1 MHWPFMFKMT
11 FIQFSSQSII
21 WRRIDC
27 SHPQVLCQLRS
38 NLLFLRVWHQTPL
51 RCELKETHILRQWLN
66 VEEITRQAVTCHP
79 SLCPYIHPF
88 FLSSSIR
95 PSIITP
101 SIHSSSI
108 PLSIHQSIPPSIW
121 PSVCQSVYPFL
132 SVRPPV
138 HHSIHPYIRLQV
150 NVLSMQGDV
159 NRTSMYF
166 KKNIFMSLPFTFK
179 AILTKW
185 QVIDCGLARH
195 AFLGQSSAKAVHIMT
210 PNGCFQTFFAPPI
223 NHIFLIN
230 TASLIMLKWDRTYI

>member
-88 FLSSSIR
+88 LL
-95 PSIITP
+95 PSD
-101 SIHSSSI
+101 HLCVN
-108 PLSIHQSIPPSIW
+108 LSI
-121 PSVCQSVYPFL
+121 YPFL

-185 QVIDCGLARH
+185 QVIDCGLARSMH
-195 AFLGQSSAKAVHIMT
+195 FWDNLLQRLCILWPLTAVSKLFLHPQLTTS
-210 PNGCFQTFFAPPI
+210 
-223 NHIFLIN
+223 FL
-230 TASLIMLKWDRTYI
+230 

>member
-51 RCELKETHILRQWLN
+51 RCELKQTHILRQWLN
-66 VEEITRQAVTCHP
+66 VEGITRQAVTCHP

-108 PLSIHQSIPPSIW
+108 PLSIHQSIPPSIR

-159 NRTSMYF
+159 NRTSMYL
-166 KKNIFMSLPFTFK
+166 KKKIFMSLPFTFK

-185 QVIDCGLARH
+185 QVIDCGLARSMH
-195 AFLGQSSAKAVHIMT
+195 FWDNLLQRLCILWPLTAVSKLFLHPQLTTS
-210 PNGCFQTFFAPPI
+210 
-223 NHIFLIN
+223 FL
-230 TASLIMLKWDRTYI
+230 